1 MWDSGG
7 ETTYGQCEVIDI
19 EMPLIKVKGMSG
31 DKAHDDPQHVIA
43 SVHQRRTEPLGRAT
57 SRRVGKSLSRVALR
71 VADLDPISAFAAA
84 IRRIDLLRHDAF
96 QTELA
101 RLC

>member
-31 DKAHDDPQHVIA
+31 DKADRLTI
-43 SVHQRRTEPLGRAT
+43 LNT
-57 SRRVGKSLSRVALR
+57 SSQAF
-71 VADLDPISAFAAA
+71 ISAEPN
-84 IRRIDLLRHDAF
+84 D
-96 QTELA
+96 
-101 RLC
+101 